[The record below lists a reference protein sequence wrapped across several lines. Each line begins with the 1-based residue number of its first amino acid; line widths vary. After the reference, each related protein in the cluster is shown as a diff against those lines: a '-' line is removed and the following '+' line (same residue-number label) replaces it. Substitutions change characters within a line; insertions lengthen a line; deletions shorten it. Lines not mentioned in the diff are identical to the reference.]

1 MATRTRRAV
10 GDAPGT
16 KGARRILNA
25 AARSFARRG
34 YSGTS
39 MADVAESAG
48 VSKATVFHHFRSKRG
63 LYRALIEQ
71 SVSGFREDVLPK
83 LDTEAPLPG
92 GLERFAAAHYA
103 RLTRHKATSRLIL
116 HEMLAG
122 NPEFVEAM
130 SHGVMADNFAL
141 LAAELRRGQANGAI
155 RADVDPGLAVFMLLC
170 ASWFL
175 FQAGELARRAPDLS
189 IAADPDLYAR
199 QVADL
204 LYFGLKPREAS
215 SRKAGKR

>member
-1 MATRTRRAV
+1 MTTRARSAA
-10 GDAPGT
+10 GSAPGA

-34 YSGTS
+34 YAGTS

-71 SVSGFREDVLPK
+71 SVSGFREDVLPL
-83 LDTEAPLPG
+83 LDTESPLPG
-92 GLERFAAAHYA
+92 GLERFATAHYA
-103 RLTRHKATSRLIL
+103 RLQRHKATTRLIL
-116 HEMLAG
+116 HEMLAAS
-122 NPEFVEAM
+122 PEFVEAM
-130 SHGVMADNFAL
+130 SQGVMADNFAL
-141 LAAELRRGQANGAI
+141 LAAEVRRGQARGAI
-155 RADVDPGLAVFMLLC
+155 RADVDPGLAVFLLLC

-175 FQAGELARRAPDLS
+175 FQSGELARRTPDLA
-189 IAADPDLYAR
+189 IAADPERYAHE
-199 QVADL
+199 VADL
-204 LYFGLKPREAS
+204 LYFGMKPRDAD